1 MFAHL
6 RTLMAQDH
14 GLENGISAR
23 VPQGI
28 TDQPRQRN
36 DKEMLMFAP
45 EVSAVRPASMAAA
58 SAAAGSESSS
68 PRVGADIAA
77 TW

>member
-23 VPQGI
+23 VPQGVAN
-28 TDQPRQRN
+28 QLRQRI
-36 DKEMLMFAP
+36 DKKMLMLAP
-45 EVSAVRPASMAAA
+45 GLGAGNQRRAARFD
-58 SAAAGSESSS
+58 G
-68 PRVGADIAA
+68 G
-77 TW
+77 